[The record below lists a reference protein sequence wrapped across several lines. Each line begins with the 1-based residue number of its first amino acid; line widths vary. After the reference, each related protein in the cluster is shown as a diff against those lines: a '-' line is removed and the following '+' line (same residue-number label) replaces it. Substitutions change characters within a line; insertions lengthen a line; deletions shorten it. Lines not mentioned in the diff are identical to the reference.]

1 MNVTKKKLL
10 ITNPTRPQK
19 YSTKSKLG
27 IKFTK
32 GNEPS
37 QPPKPQLPDEWN
49 LIPFQT

>member
-1 MNVTKKKLL
+1 MKPKRSTSSQTPQGLKKA
-10 ITNPTRPQK
+10 
-19 YSTKSKLG
+19 KLG
-27 IKFTK
+27 TKFTK